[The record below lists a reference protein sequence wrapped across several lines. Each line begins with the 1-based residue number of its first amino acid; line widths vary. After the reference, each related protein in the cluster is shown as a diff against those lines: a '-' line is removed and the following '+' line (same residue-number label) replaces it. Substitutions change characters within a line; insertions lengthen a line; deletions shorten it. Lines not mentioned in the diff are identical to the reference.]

1 MAEKGGNYKRRE
13 PETWAWRTCV
23 HPNLGTLGP
32 HCCGRDESQIHG
44 MDISS
49 LIPIV
54 GEMPNSVLLHALGK
68 DSEVLMKQSWE
79 FREALPSEITKIFSF
94 YETMESP
101 TVIKVS
107 TAGKW
112 SVCETN
118 PG

>member
-1 MAEKGGNYKRRE
+1 MSQGDKTDKTNVDAILGCLFFG
-13 PETWAWRTCV
+13 V
-23 HPNLGTLGP
+23 PN
-32 HCCGRDESQIHG
+32 RG